1 MPESRSVFEAAQD
14 PELLHGLTLVTGVAA
29 DAGAAEPAPVSHEKP
44 AAPSCEEKARGVTEV
59 PEKMCCLTCGQV
71 FGSREEQTEHYRLD
85 WHRFNLKQRL
95 LGCRTLPAEVFEEKT
110 RTGDVSSIS
119 GSDSDSSD
127 VSSESELLPSV
138 SDTPQSSQIPRSHKV
153 LLRNAK
159 GQLISVYRCVLI
171 TGKGDIEEPV
181 ELITSLQSLS
191 ASTCWVVLMMGGGH
205 FAGAVFRGL
214 QVQEHK
220 TFHRYTVRARRGT
233 AQGLRDAQTPGSAPR
248 SAGASLRRYNEAAL
262 LKDIQDLLAAWAQH
276 LDEAQRIF
284 LRAPRH
290 NRALLFGGR
299 NPPLSRGDPR
309 ICHIPLSTRR
319 ATLREV
325 LRVHTTLASLQVYGK
340 DTPLEDITG
349 SPQKVWQKRQQKE
362 EVDPLQEGTTAPV
375 LSPPSAPEEEEEE
388 EEESPAGE
396 LETVEVTLET
406 LHLREFE
413 VMPKRNRK
421 RRKKKDKKVEKGPCA
436 EETGYQYGQPG
447 LEPVTELQREAKA
460 GLLPWSN
467 GGDPQTQLCNS
478 LFTACKTGDVRTL
491 RHLLGVPEN
500 GDLPGD
506 SEDGESLD
514 TARSLLNQPMDER
527 GCTLLHVAARAGKAE
542 AVCLLLEAGAD
553 PALRDREERTPY
565 CVSADRLTRNAFRK
579 FMVDH
584 PDKYDYNRAKVPGP
598 LTEEMEAKKLE
609 KKRAQKA
616 QRKQREQAQREEQ
629 RRWEQEQENKQ
640 QFAALSDRE
649 KRALAAERRLAAQLQ
664 DTGTTLAN
672 IRDTWAKVNG
682 GIEPL
687 QRAIAQLLRPC
698 AVGGEEQHL
707 APQQCPKG
715 AQQVPGFSYVDL
727 VEGLR
732 DGRFYALKR
741 ILCHDKEDRQA
752 ALHEVEM
759 HGLFDHPNI
768 LRLVAHCM
776 VEKGAKHEAWL
787 LLPYVKGG
795 TLWREVEALREK
807 GTFMP
812 EQRILHIL
820 HGICRGLQAIHSKG
834 YAHRDL
840 KPTNVLLDEDDQPVL
855 MDLGSMNQARIEVNS
870 SREAMAVQDWAAQR
884 CTISYRAPEL
894 FTVPSQCIIDERTD
908 IWSLGCVLYCM
919 MFGEGPY
926 DAVFQKGDSVALA
939 VQNPL
944 TLPSTPRYSAALQR
958 LLFSMM
964 TVNLQ
969 ERPSINEILHQ
980 LEGLQPAPAGQDT
993 TQI

>member
-1 MPESRSVFEAAQD
+1 MPESRSVFEAAED

-29 DAGAAEPAPVSHEKP
+29 DAGAAGLAPESHEKP
-44 AAPSCEEKARGVTEV
+44 AAPSYEEKAHGVTEV

-95 LGCRTLPAEVFEEKT
+95 LGRRTLPAEVFEEKT

-138 SDTPQSSQIPRSHKV
+138 RDTPQSPQIPRSHKV
-153 LLRNAK
+153 LLCNAK
-159 GQLISVYRCVLI
+159 GQLISAYRCVLV

-181 ELITSLQSLS
+181 ELTASLQSLN

-262 LKDIQDLLAAWAQH
+262 LKDIQDLLASWAQH

-299 NPPLSRGDPR
+299 NAPLSQGDPR

-349 SPQKVWQKRQQKE
+349 SLRKVWQKRQQKA
-362 EVDPLQEGTTAPV
+362 EVDPLQEDTTAPV
-375 LSPPSAPEEEEEE
+375 LSPPSAPEEEQEE

-421 RRKKKDKKVEKGPCA
+421 RRKKKDKKVEKGPCT
-436 EETGYQYGQPG
+436 EETGYQCEQPG
-447 LEPVTELQREAKA
+447 LEPATELQEEAKA

-467 GGDPQTQLCNS
+467 GGDPKTQLCDS
-478 LFTACKTGDVRTL
+478 LFTACKTGDVWTL

-500 GDLPGD
+500 RDVPGD

-514 TARSLLNQPMDER
+514 MAHSLLNQPVDER

-553 PALRDREERTPY
+553 PALRDTQERTPY

-584 PDKYDYNRAKVPGP
+584 PDKYDYSRAKVPGP
-598 LTEEMEAKKLE
+598 LTQEMEAKKLE

-640 QFAALSDRE
+640 RFAALSDRE

-672 IRDTWAKVNG
+672 IRLLSVGVRTDPDTY
-682 GIEPL
+682 
-687 QRAIAQLLRPC
+687 RPC
-698 AVGGEEQHL
+698 SPELPA
-707 APQQCPKG
+707 AMP
-715 AQQVPGFSYVDL
+715 VDT
-727 VEGLR
+727 
-732 DGRFYALKR
+732 LK
-741 ILCHDKEDRQA
+741 A
-752 ALHEVEM
+752 
-759 HGLFDHPNI
+759 FTSS
-768 LRLVAHCM
+768 
-776 VEKGAKHEAWL
+776 
-787 LLPYVKGG
+787 LLP
-795 TLWREVEALREK
+795 AISIS
-807 GTFMP
+807 TFMLATTSSTY
-812 EQRILHIL
+812 IVN
-820 HGICRGLQAIHSKG
+820 K
-834 YAHRDL
+834 
-840 KPTNVLLDEDDQPVL
+840 
-855 MDLGSMNQARIEVNS
+855 EV
-870 SREAMAVQDWAAQR
+870 
-884 CTISYRAPEL
+884 P
-894 FTVPSQCIIDERTD
+894 
-908 IWSLGCVLYCM
+908 
-919 MFGEGPY
+919 
-926 DAVFQKGDSVALA
+926 
-939 VQNPL
+939 
-944 TLPSTPRYSAALQR
+944 
-958 LLFSMM
+958 
-964 TVNLQ
+964 
-969 ERPSINEILHQ
+969 
-980 LEGLQPAPAGQDT
+980 
-993 TQI
+993 